1 MPYTHTADIDTRQ
14 YPTSPSDTF
23 VFCKLQKSM
32 EEPVHN
38 LLDDAGLNLIV
49 EGVEGEVGGRV
60 HDVKCSVEVVPPV
73 RKKSVLVY
81 IYPRV
86 KWSEGG
92 VNGSEAVIG
101 GRIGLYVMS
110 RA

>member
-1 MPYTHTADIDTRQ
+1 VLYTHTADIDTRQ
-14 YPTSPSDTF
+14 HPTSPSDTF
-23 VFCKLQKSM
+23 VFRKLQKGM

-49 EGVEGEVGGRV
+49 EGEVDGRV

-73 RKKSVLVY
+73 RKNECAPVY
-81 IYPRV
+81 IYPRA

-92 VNGSEAVIG
+92 KWQ
-101 GRIGLYVMS
+101 
-110 RA
+110 